1 MMMLFYP
8 MFQFPVPRRD
18 HNCDVI
24 WHAISFSD
32 QADIFSGQVNKFP
45 GKACYVPL
53 ISSIIGGSCHKYHFC
68 WDKSSVAANTCFVL
82 LLL

>member
-1 MMMLFYP
+1 

-45 GKACYVPL
+45 GKACC
-53 ISSIIGGSCHKYHFC
+53 ISSIIGRSCHKYHFC
-68 WDKSSVAANTCFVL
+68 QDKSFVAANTCL
-82 LLL
+82 L